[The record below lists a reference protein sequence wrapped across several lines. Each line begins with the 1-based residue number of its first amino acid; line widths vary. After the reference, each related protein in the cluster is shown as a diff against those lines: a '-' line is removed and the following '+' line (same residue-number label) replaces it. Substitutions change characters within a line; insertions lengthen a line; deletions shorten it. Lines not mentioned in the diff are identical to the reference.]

1 MKTKLLIADD
11 HKIVRDG
18 LRSLLEKQPDME
30 VVGEAQ
36 TGRETIRMARQKKPD
51 VLIMDISMPDTNGIE
66 AAKKILAALPGI
78 KIIALSMH
86 SERILVREMIQAG
99 AHAFL
104 LKECAFDEL
113 IAAVKSV
120 LNNQTAMSKKIA
132 DIVIHD
138 YVRQAHAAA
147 PAPKPGLSDRE
158 MEVLQM
164 VAEGLPTKAMAHR
177 MGLSIKTVETHRQQ
191 IMKKLDLHSVAA
203 LTKYAIREG
212 LTELNT

>member
-1 MKTKLLIADD
+1 MKIKLLIADD

-36 TGRETIRMARQKKPD
+36 TGREAFRMAREKKPD
-51 VLIMDISMPDTNGIE
+51 VLIMDISMPDINGIE
-66 AAKKILAALPGI
+66 AAKKILAAMPNI

-113 IAAVKSV
+113 VAAVKSV

-138 YVRQAHAAA
+138 YVRQAHATA
-147 PAPKPGLSDRE
+147 PEPKPGLSDRE

-177 MGLSIKTVETHRQQ
+177 MGLSIKTVETYRQQ
-191 IMKKLDLHSVAA
+191 IMKKLDLHNIAA

-212 LTELNT
+212 LTELNS

>member
-18 LRSLLEKQPDME
+18 LRALLEKQQGMD

-36 TGRETIRMARQKKPD
+36 TGRDAIRMAREKKPD
-51 VLIMDISMPDTNGIE
+51 VLIMDISMPDINGIE
-66 AAKKILAALPGI
+66 AAKKILGILPDI

-86 SERILVREMIQAG
+86 SEPVLVREMIQAG

-113 IAAVKSV
+113 VAAVESV
-120 LNNQTAMSKKIA
+120 LNNHTAMSKKIT
-132 DIVIHD
+132 DIVVHD
-138 YVRQAHAAA
+138 YVRKAHAAV
-147 PAPKPGLSDRE
+147 PAPRPGLSARE
-158 MEVLQM
+158 VEVLQM
-164 VAEGLPTKAMAHR
+164 VAEGLPTKAMANR
-177 MGLSIKTVETHRQQ
+177 LGLSIKTVETHRQQ

-212 LTELNT
+212 LTGLNA

>member
-18 LRSLLEKQPDME
+18 LRSLLEKQPGME

-113 IAAVKSV
+113 VAAVKSV

>member
-1 MKTKLLIADD
+1 MKTRLLIADD

-18 LRSLLEKQPDME
+18 LRSLLEKQPDMD
-30 VVGEAQ
+30 VVGEAK
-36 TGRETIRMARQKKPD
+36 TGREAVRMAREKKPD
-51 VLIMDISMPDTNGIE
+51 VLIMDISMPDINGIE
-66 AAKKILAALPGI
+66 AAKKILAVQPGI
-78 KIIALSMH
+78 RIIALSMH
-86 SERILVREMIQAG
+86 SEPVLVREMIQAG

-120 LNNQTAMSKKIA
+120 LKNQTAMSKKIA

-147 PAPKPGLSDRE
+147 PDPKPGLSDRE

-177 MGLSIKTVETHRQQ
+177 LGLSIKTVETHRQQ

-212 LTELNT
+212 LTELNS

>member
-18 LRSLLEKQPDME
+18 LRSLLEKQPGME

-113 IAAVKSV
+113 VAAVKSV

-132 DIVIHD
+132 DIAQYIRI
-138 YVRQAHAAA
+138 Y
-147 PAPKPGLSDRE
+147 G
-158 MEVLQM
+158 
-164 VAEGLPTKAMAHR
+164 
-177 MGLSIKTVETHRQQ
+177 I
-191 IMKKLDLHSVAA
+191 DLHRLRGALHMHNHRRCTVARA
-203 LTKYAIREG
+203 KFTHLVV
-212 LTELNT
+212 L